1 MSSINKAKAEAQKL
15 IKQYQKL
22 QEEAKNADTAEEAA
36 NKAVKAQKLLSQIS
50 TLQSTITKLAKQ
62 QTTGSN
68 QSPPKEQEVKRA
80 TSFEDR
86 IDHLEE
92 AQKKNRTQIDQL
104 IRAKE
109 QLTGLLKR
117 EKEIKAMGAGGRTHD
132 EKLQKELAHLISKKE
147 AEHQALIQ
155 ELDNVR
161 QQARKEADLFK
172 VQRDAARALMDK
184 QKQLE
189 REKLSGSSSYGGNKA
204 LLTGI
209 VIGSVFSLLLGLIF
223 LVPLLIQEKSVEP
236 TTNLTPLIAKQETD
250 KSVIKTKVMPKL
262 KPLRRYRDQ
271 LKQGGKGPLML
282 KLPGGTFNMGSPNYL
297 PYHDE
302 RPQHEITLQSFSIS
316 RYEITFEE
324 YDNFARAT
332 GHSLPDDRGWGREKR
347 PVINV
352 NWHEA
357 SYYTKWLT
365 EQTGHQYRLPSEREW
380 EYAAK
385 AGSETLYW
393 WGMKPDKNNAN
404 CSICGSLWDGKKTA
418 PVGSF
423 KPNAF
428 EIYDSIGNVMEWTIS
443 CLRRTYQG
451 APSTGNQWRGG
462 DCSQRMVRSSSYKSY
477 LKNLRTTKRNHFHP
491 NTRIDTLGFRVVR
504 VD

>member
-1 MSSINKAKAEAQKL
+1 VSSINQAKAEAQKL

-22 QEEAKNADTAEEAA
+22 QEEAKNANTAEEAA
-36 NKAVKAQKLLSQIS
+36 DKAVKAQKLVSQIS
-50 TLQSTITKLAKQ
+50 TLQSTIAKLAKQ
-62 QTTGSN
+62 PASN
-68 QSPPKEQEVKRA
+68 QSPPKEQDVKRA

-86 IDHLEE
+86 IDLLEE
-92 AQKKNRTQIDQL
+92 TQKKNRTQIDQL

-117 EKEIKAMGAGGRTHD
+117 ETEIKAISGAPHD
-132 EKLQKELAHLISKKE
+132 EKLQKELTHLISKKE
-147 AEHQALIQ
+147 AEHQAIIQ

-189 REKLSGSSSYGGNKA
+189 REKNSASSSYGGNKA

-209 VIGSVFSLLLGLIF
+209 IIGSVFSLLLGLIF
-223 LVPLLIQEKSVEP
+223 LAPLLIQEKSIEP
-236 TTNLTPLIAKQETD
+236 TNLTPLVSKQETP
-250 KSVIKTKVMPKL
+250 VIKTEVMPKL

-271 LKQGGKGPLML
+271 LKQGGKGPLMV
-282 KLPGGTFNMGSPNYL
+282 KLPDGSFKMGSANSL

-316 RYEITFEE
+316 RYEITFKE
-324 YDNFARAT
+324 YDRFVRAT
-332 GHSLPDDRGWGREKR
+332 GRSLPDDRGWGREKR

-352 NWHEA
+352 NWHDA
-357 SYYTKWLT
+357 SQYTKWLT

-385 AGSETLYW
+385 AGRQTLYW
-393 WGMKPDKNNAN
+393 WGMKLGKNNAN

-423 KPNAF
+423 KHNAF
-428 EIYDSIGNVMEWTIS
+428 EIYDAIGNVMEWTIS
-443 CLRRTYQG
+443 CRRRTYQG
-451 APSTGNQWRGG
+451 APSSGNQWRGG
-462 DCSQRMVRSSSYKSY
+462 DCSQRMVRSSSYKSHIN
-477 LKNLRTTKRNHFHP
+477 NLRTTKRNHFHP